1 MGGGHRYDQLSQS
14 DIRGSRISG
23 NIKNADIA
31 PIFTSVAS
39 GKADVFMDAWLPVTH
54 ADYMEQYGD
63 RLETLGTVYEHAKLG
78 LVVPEYVTIRSIED
92 LNAHKDQFKGEIIG
106 IDAGAGLMNSAD
118 KAVQDYSLD
127 FDLKSSSG
135 ATMVA
140 FLKKSIDAN
149 EWIVVTGWTPHW
161 MFSRYP
167 LKFLEDPK
175 EEFGDS
181 EHIEV
186 IATKGFSEKDPYAA
200 SFFKNFKLTD
210 EQLSE
215 LMYYMEDGTRTESRS
230 ARAWLEKHPE
240 IIKLFLPSQENQL
253 NGSHETN

>member
-1 MGGGHRYDQLSQS
+1 
-14 DIRGSRISG
+14 
-23 NIKNADIA
+23 
-31 PIFTSVAS
+31 
-39 GKADVFMDAWLPVTH
+39 
-54 ADYMEQYGD
+54 
-63 RLETLGTVYEHAKLG
+63 
-78 LVVPEYVTIRSIED
+78 
-92 LNAHKDQFKGEIIG
+92 
-106 IDAGAGLMNSAD
+106 
-118 KAVQDYSLD
+118 
-127 FDLKSSSG
+127 
-135 ATMVA
+135 
-140 FLKKSIDAN
+140 
-149 EWIVVTGWTPHW
+149 

-186 IATKGFSEKDPYAA
+186 IATKGFSKKDPYAA

-230 ARAWLEKHPE
+230 ARVWLEKHPE

>member
-1 MGGGHRYDQLSQS
+1 MDRGYRMDPSLDVLTLSVK
-14 DIRGSRISG
+14 ILG
-23 NIKNADIA
+23 
-31 PIFTSVAS
+31 
-39 GKADVFMDAWLPVTH
+39 
-54 ADYMEQYGD
+54 
-63 RLETLGTVYEHAKLG
+63 RLE
-78 LVVPEYVTIRSIED
+78 R
-92 LNAHKDQFKGEIIG
+92 G
-106 IDAGAGLMNSAD
+106 IWRL
-118 KAVQDYSLD
+118 
-127 FDLKSSSG
+127 
-135 ATMVA
+135 
-140 FLKKSIDAN
+140 
-149 EWIVVTGWTPHW
+149 
-161 MFSRYP
+161 
-167 LKFLEDPK
+167 
-175 EEFGDS
+175 

>member
-1 MGGGHRYDQLSQS
+1 
-14 DIRGSRISG
+14 
-23 NIKNADIA
+23 
-31 PIFTSVAS
+31 
-39 GKADVFMDAWLPVTH
+39 
-54 ADYMEQYGD
+54 
-63 RLETLGTVYEHAKLG
+63 
-78 LVVPEYVTIRSIED
+78 
-92 LNAHKDQFKGEIIG
+92 
-106 IDAGAGLMNSAD
+106 
-118 KAVQDYSLD
+118 
-127 FDLKSSSG
+127 
-135 ATMVA
+135 MVA
-140 FLKKSIDAN
+140 FLMKSIDAN

-161 MFSRYP
+161 MFTRYP

-215 LMYYMEDGTRTESRS
+215 LMYYMVDGTRTESRS